1 MTKAT
6 KISLSLLVLGA
17 SVWLGSNLTRMT
29 LLYDMFDAGTIDW
42 LAGISEERIR
52 VTASLFANT
61 TFYAS
66 IAYTLFVVG
75 VVCIAAATK
84 GMWRAQ
90 GWIPLASVLVLLY
103 VPVEVYLQYQDYEL
117 LRILDA
123 GSQIDIVKQHVVDR
137 VKGAGLYSGLSLL
150 SYVTALIVCVWQP
163 LRMEEKS

>member
-1 MTKAT
+1 MTKAV

-17 SVWLGSNLTRMT
+17 SIWLGSNLTRMT

-52 VTASLFANT
+52 VTAGLFANT

-66 IAYTLFVVG
+66 VAYTLFIVG
-75 VVCIAAATK
+75 VVSIASATRSI
-84 GMWRAQ
+84 WRAQ

-117 LRILDA
+117 LKILEDGA
-123 GSQIDIVKQHVVDR
+123 QIDTIKQCVVDR

-150 SYVTALIVCVWQP
+150 SYATALIVCVWQP
-163 LRMEEKS
+163 LRTKEES